1 VLLDGGDN
9 AGTIFRGH
17 CPLKIWECKKRAKFS
32 TFYNNFRVWPQI
44 SLNWIGISTSG
55 KRRYQTQLIP
65 CWMEKKLGE
74 LWSTNTRDYAANVYP
89 PKSNFLEGHILAPR
103 VCCAP
108 EFLQA
113 LENNQVLLAH
123 PSSGTVASFTFF
135 FKNWWKI
142 GSKCSVLAARTLEP
156 GGVALLNFATWRAV
170 RWGWQ
175 RGCNFW
181 GSPPP

>member
-9 AGTIFRGH
+9 AGTTFSGH
-17 CPLKIWECKKRAKFS
+17 RPLKIWECKKRAKFS
-32 TFYNNFRVWPQI
+32 TFYDNFGVWPQI
-44 SLNWIGISTSG
+44 SLNCIEILTSG

-65 CWMEKKLGE
+65 RWIKKFGE

-89 PKSNFLEGHILAPR
+89 PKSNFSECHILAPR
-103 VCCAP
+103 GCCAP
-108 EFLQA
+108 KFLQA
-113 LENNQVLLAH
+113 LKNDQALLAH
-123 PSSGTVASFTFF
+123 PSSGTGASFTFF

-142 GSKCSVLAARTLEP
+142 GLKCSVLAARTLEL
-156 GGVALLNFATWRAV
+156 GRVALLSFATWRAV
-170 RWGWQ
+170 RWGWH